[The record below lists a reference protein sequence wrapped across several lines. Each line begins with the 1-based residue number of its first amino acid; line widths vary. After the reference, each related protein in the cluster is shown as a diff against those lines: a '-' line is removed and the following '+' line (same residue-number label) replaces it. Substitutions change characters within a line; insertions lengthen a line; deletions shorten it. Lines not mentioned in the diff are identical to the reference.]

1 MGMNNHG
8 VMNPNKMGAMAAP
21 KPKNVWGT
29 IRRLLGYMKK
39 SGFLIVL
46 SVAVAIAGTV
56 MQVINPKMLGNATT
70 VIFEGIKQGTGIDF
84 SALGTILLFVGLLYA
99 GVFVTSFLQQRLMTV
114 VSQKTTRVLRGE
126 LKAKMNRVPVAYFDK
141 HQNGELMSVAAN
153 DVDNIVTNLQQ
164 SLTSLIS
171 NVAVSYTHLDV
182 YKRQQKRLLK
192 NKPEKTGFSR
202 WEEDS
207 LFWNKSR

>member
-1 MGMNNHG
+1 
-8 VMNPNKMGAMAAP
+8 MAAP
-21 KPKNVWGT
+21 KPKNAWGT

-99 GVFVTSFLQQRLMTV
+99 GVFVTCLLYTSIREQQVIILFPDKRKTPDPV
-114 VSQKTTRVLRGE
+114 VPAG
-126 LKAKMNRVPVAYFDK
+126 Y
-141 HQNGELMSVAAN
+141 AA
-153 DVDNIVTNLQQ
+153 
-164 SLTSLIS
+164 
-171 NVAVSYTHLDV
+171 
-182 YKRQQKRLLK
+182 
-192 NKPEKTGFSR
+192 
-202 WEEDS
+202 
-207 LFWNKSR
+207 